1 MFGLKMHT
9 VCRVTS
15 WQDAADTL
23 NRATRLKQRSDG
35 SYPLPGKERNKD
47 ISVRM
52 VNDGIAFRYHHTDVV
67 TWRPDGSYTYE
78 PWSSRSTCTFFN
90 QLCPIGHD
98 LTRAAE
104 VLIIGD
110 KGYAIYGGSPVH
122 VRDCKPVSGL
132 GVFQRQVIDRKRA
145 KEVLAGTRYAEYRE
159 WYKVMMPMLMPRSGE
174 YLSPNDAVL
183 YLRDETK
190 WPALATERWDDFTP
204 DKMRGVIYFLNSESC
219 YKTETYDV
227 LPANKAQRS
236 EYRVMRR
243 A

>member
-1 MFGLKMHT
+1 MFGLNMHT

-15 WQDAADTL
+15 WQDAAATL
-23 NRATRLKQRSDG
+23 QRATGLKQRSDG
-35 SYPLPGKERNKD
+35 SYPLPGKERSKD
-47 ISVRM
+47 VSVRM
-52 VNDGIAFRYHHTDVV
+52 VSDGIAFRYHHTDVI
-67 TWRPDGSYTYE
+67 TWHPDGSYTYD
-78 PWSSRSTCTFFN
+78 PWTSRSTCTFFN
-90 QLCPIGHD
+90 QLNPD
-98 LTRAAE
+98 YLTRDGD

-110 KGYAIYGGSPVH
+110 KGYAIYGGTPVH

-159 WYKVMMPMLMPRSGE
+159 WYKVMMPMLTPRSGRSVNPIDALD
-174 YLSPNDAVL
+174 YLK
-183 YLRDETK
+183 DETK
-190 WPALATERWDDFTP
+190 WAELATDRWADYNP
-204 DKMRGVIYFLNSESC
+204 DKLRGVIYGIYEADC

-236 EYRVMRR
+236 EYRVMRG